1 MSFECEFCKKRF
13 SNKSTLSTHKKNTK
27 KCLKLQS
34 ELNIKNI
41 KFTDELKQLQEDLL
55 KYESIRLRQ
64 IEEIKELKQTISK
77 LQEEN
82 ISLSERLEENL
93 YTNVN
98 NIKITQVINASPDMS
113 DERIIAISNK
123 CTEELIKSL
132 EKLKSEQ

>member
-1 MSFECEFCKKRF
+1 MTFECEFCKKTF
-13 SNKSTLSTHKKNTK
+13 ANKSTLSTHKKNAK

-34 ELNIKNI
+34 EVITKNI
-41 KFTDELKQLQEDLL
+41 KFTDELKQLQEDLI

-82 ISLSERLEENL
+82 ISLSEKLEENL

-98 NIKITQVINASPDMS
+98 NIKITQVINASPDMT